1 MDDDL
6 LQQQTQNPRTD
17 EGIHVN
23 LENEKVPTGEKQD
36 ELRDEKTKKISPAW
50 EYFVKL
56 EGCPVGKE
64 KAKCRLCNVVI
75 GCFSRNGTSAMMNHL
90 KTGQGNSTSKI
101 QTNQSD
107 DSWNDDFEKYMDD
120 RDQGGTGKTE
130 LDVYLVDARERKGE
144 VFDILEW
151 WKMNS
156 TRFPILSKIA
166 RHVLGMPVSSVASEA
181 AFSTSGRTIDAY
193 RSSLS
198 PKTVEA
204 LICSQDWLRTSE
216 IITDLR
222 GEPEDY
228 LQLEKLENDELKVTG
243 NTFQYLDIDD

>member
-130 LDVYLVDARERKGE
+130 LDVYLVDARERK
-144 VFDILEW
+144 
-151 WKMNS
+151 
-156 TRFPILSKIA
+156 
-166 RHVLGMPVSSVASEA
+166 VSSVASEA